1 MVDPPRSHGKDESVS
16 AKPSKVPK
24 PNRDE
29 RRQSLIE
36 AAKDLFAENGYHA
49 TTVDDITRAAG
60 VAKGTF
66 YLYFSEKREVYYEV
80 IRSFMELV
88 KAIGGSVAEEAEKGG
103 EPLHFFAQTE
113 KAAMRLMQIY
123 MDNSKLARL
132 AYRESMGM
140 DSKLE
145 EMISDFYREIAELE
159 ARNIQIG
166 IDLGIIRPVH
176 PLLTAYAHI
185 GIVERVLMA
194 MVESPEDFPDPQ
206 DLVKQIMRLAFEG
219 VRVPGGPSPYG

>member
-1 MVDPPRSHGKDESVS
+1 VAHRPTK
-16 AKPSKVPK
+16 APK

-36 AAKDLFAENGYHA
+36 AARDQFADKGYHA
-49 TTVDDITRAAG
+49 TTVDDITRTAG

-88 KAIGGSVAEEAEKGG
+88 KDIGSSVSDEPDSPLDFFERVEAAAE
-103 EPLHFFAQTE
+103 
-113 KAAMRLMQIY
+113 RLMAIY
-123 MDNSKLARL
+123 LENSKLARL

-145 EMISDFYREIAELE
+145 EMIRNFYREIAEVE
-159 ARNIQIG
+159 ARNIQVG
-166 IDLGIIRPVH
+166 MQLGIIRKVH

-185 GIVERVLMA
+185 GIVERVLLAIMDD
-194 MVESPEDFPDPQ
+194 PDDFPDPREVMRQ
-206 DLVKQIMRLAFEG
+206 TLRLVFEG
-219 VRVPGGPSPYG
+219 LRP